1 MTRPVIAAL
10 AEDPGLQ
17 AINCQITIAQSTSDN
32 GPGKPSQ
39 EESEQEDADPSESD
53 SEEELEQV

>member
-32 GPGKPSQ
+32 GPGKPS
-39 EESEQEDADPSESD
+39 
-53 SEEELEQV
+53 